1 LKEVYHKLLLI
12 LYISILFSLAG
23 FYLAVRYAL
32 LANLAA
38 YVRGV
43 DPFWVVLTFK
53 ALVLIF

>member
-1 LKEVYHKLLLI
+1 
-12 LYISILFSLAG
+12 
-23 FYLAVRYAL
+23 VRYAL